1 MSADIHA
8 LEIEF
13 AKNPTLDACIPLC
26 HAYLSQERFMEAMV
40 VCKKGMKSAPGDP
53 RGRSTL
59 AQVYVAQGKMPKA
72 RQELTKLLEENPGYP
87 RGLELMGR
95 VLIEQGDKPG
105 AIQHLQTALQADPS
119 LEEAPAMLQQ
129 LGAPLPSA
137 EPPPPPAAPASA
149 PPPRP
154 AGLPPMAASSAPPVA
169 AASQAPPPMSAAAA
183 LGSAPSAPPPMQRME
198 SSGPPPASTSEL
210 DVAGTWADPA
220 GDKKLEHVNDFFA
233 PDTLGF
239 ANDGSHIETA
249 GPGRL
254 TILGFVP
261 KSTGSIKTTMIALLV
276 LFVVVGGF
284 IGYQV
289 WNSRIVRQKNAIFGE
304 VKDAIR
310 DDIYYRYK
318 EAMTQIEAIKELD
331 SSDRLALGA
340 EAYIWSVLALDHGE
354 AGALEKA
361 KAVLPAAREAA
372 SDQEN
377 KYLVAA
383 SAMVAYLEERYDE
396 GIAEV
401 AAILDR
407 GGNDVL
413 IQLENYRLRSKTMPD
428 DKATRLA
435 FREMVELKG
444 DEIRALS
451 YLGWHYYRE
460 DNYPLADGN
469 FDVALKTNKNHIR
482 SLIGVSLVDLDRGIG
497 LDERQKGIEQNIKQV
512 FALPEDELSQRDR
525 ALGYFARAQLRQW
538 QGNSSEAQ
546 SDYEK
551 AYEIDP
557 ENPLF
562 DYRRGL
568 QLLSQGDAQN
578 AVEFLKKAAAKDPNN
593 VKALTQ
599 LARAQTEARDFDAAL
614 SSLSRAKE
622 LTDNDKRLVLIE
634 AELLNGQRRHQDARE
649 LYGSITKKDGSSVY
663 AQSLIGISST
673 YRDTGDAA
681 KAVQFMQDAMQK
693 TSKVPKRTEA
703 KMWEELGRGF
713 EASRSRDQA
722 RGAYQTCI
730 DTFNLYANCHCRLA
744 LILGRGA
751 EATQAAKACVRVDP
765 RGELASSVQRL
776 LR

>member
-137 EPPPPPAAPASA
+137 APPPPPA
-149 PPPRP
+149 
-154 AGLPPMAASSAPPVA
+154 
-169 AASQAPPPMSAAAA
+169 
-183 LGSAPSAPPPMQRME
+183 LGSAPAAAPPMQRME

-239 ANDGSHIETA
+239 ANAGSHIETA

-407 GGNDVL
+407 GGNDV
-413 IQLENYRLRSKTMPD
+413 
-428 DKATRLA
+428 
-435 FREMVELKG
+435 
-444 DEIRALS
+444 
-451 YLGWHYYRE
+451 
-460 DNYPLADGN
+460 
-469 FDVALKTNKNHIR
+469 
-482 SLIGVSLVDLDRGIG
+482 
-497 LDERQKGIEQNIKQV
+497 
-512 FALPEDELSQRDR
+512 
-525 ALGYFARAQLRQW
+525 
-538 QGNSSEAQ
+538 
-546 SDYEK
+546 
-551 AYEIDP
+551 
-557 ENPLF
+557 
-562 DYRRGL
+562 RR
-568 QLLSQGDAQN
+568 
-578 AVEFLKKAAAKDPNN
+578 K
-593 VKALTQ
+593 
-599 LARAQTEARDFDAAL
+599 
-614 SSLSRAKE
+614 
-622 LTDNDKRLVLIE
+622 
-634 AELLNGQRRHQDARE
+634 
-649 LYGSITKKDGSSVY
+649 
-663 AQSLIGISST
+663 
-673 YRDTGDAA
+673 
-681 KAVQFMQDAMQK
+681 
-693 TSKVPKRTEA
+693 
-703 KMWEELGRGF
+703 LGRPRPGD
-713 EASRSRDQA
+713 RSR
-722 RGAYQTCI
+722 
-730 DTFNLYANCHCRLA
+730 
-744 LILGRGA
+744 
-751 EATQAAKACVRVDP
+751 
-765 RGELASSVQRL
+765 
-776 LR
+776 